1 MSRLT
6 TLCLCLM
13 CGLAAFGDDVSAV
26 AESPFRVSDGLF
38 DSARSDLG
46 LAPVRGEQT
55 MLYRAA
61 EDGYKFCHHPNAVE
75 FGDQLL
81 VMWSTG
87 HVDEDA
93 AGQRI
98 VFSNSSDGRHWS
110 EPAVLAEPSSGSVLV
125 AAGFLVADD
134 RLVAFY
140 TTTPGGN
147 FDAKTALFARTSA
160 DGQTWGEPHRITSGF
175 FIAAPRRLPS
185 GRLILAGEHVG
196 DRRSTA
202 RMRLL
207 YTDQPDGL
215 GGWREAS
222 IGPTDLKVFGYTEP
236 SPFLRED
243 GTLVMAFRNYSGSLY
258 ASESSD
264 EGATWTTP
272 EPTGFPDSTA
282 RFATGRLPDGT
293 TYLINNPMPESFDR
307 SVLAIAL
314 SRDGVTF
321 DRALSLRGE
330 PTNGRFDGRSKLD
343 GWQYPDAIVWQEHL
357 YVFYSINKEDVGV
370 TRIALADLSPTSLS
384 PTVEGDEPRVTTR
397 VVADHSTGD
406 FKTARKMV
414 TGPDTNEHPQYPGC
428 TGFVGWE
435 SVTRLSNGEMLCSF
449 NAGYWHV
456 SFPTPIDLKPDVL
469 TSFEKAG
476 FPTDADAPT
485 GGRALIC
492 RSQDNGKT
500 WSRPTTLIDTPGDDR
515 HPVIVELPDGSLLCV
530 FFVIDNWYGY
540 EAPPLGRNKNSRV
553 ATVRSTDRGKSWSEP
568 VYMPSPFAYYDRMC
582 GKPVVLPNGRIILP
596 TYGKDAWTDSPE
608 QLGVYAS
615 DDLGESWS
623 FLSRLKSADGALD
636 EPAITRAA
644 DGTLVMIARPDGKIA
659 FSDDD
664 GKTWSEPAEFGV
676 KMVAPCLMTLKDGT
690 LVCLFG
696 WGATGGIQMMW
707 SDNNG
712 RTWTTPA
719 ADRGFPIDSSVY
731 VYAIGCEMPDGSI
744 YIVYYDP
751 RGNQTKSAI
760 WSIRVRIRNDRQG
773 IDILPV
779 E

>member
-1 MSRLT
+1 MNRLT
-6 TLCLCLM
+6 TFCFCLT
-13 CGLAAFGDDVSAV
+13 CGLAALGGDHSAA
-26 AESPFRVSDGLF
+26 AESPFRVSAGLF
-38 DSARSDLG
+38 DSDRSDLG
-46 LAPVRGEQT
+46 LAPARGEQT
-55 MLYRAA
+55 VLYRAN

-98 VFSNSSDGRHWS
+98 VFSRSSDGRDWS
-110 EPAVLAEPSSGSVLV
+110 EPAVLAEPSPENVLV
-125 AAGFLVADD
+125 AAGFLVAGD

-147 FDAKTALFARTSA
+147 FDPRTALYARTSA
-160 DGQTWGEPHRITSGF
+160 DGRTWDEPRRITSGF

-196 DRRSTA
+196 DGRNKA

-207 YTDQPDGL
+207 YTDQSDGL
-215 GGWREAS
+215 GGWRDAA
-222 IGPTDLKVFGYTEP
+222 IDIKDLKVFGYTEP

-258 ASESSD
+258 ASESTD
-264 EGATWTTP
+264 EGATWTMP
-272 EPTGFPDSTA
+272 QPTGFLDSTA
-282 RFATGRLPDGT
+282 RFATGHLPDGT
-293 TYLINNPMPESFDR
+293 TYLINNPMTESFDR
-307 SVLAIAL
+307 SLLAIAL
-314 SRDGVTF
+314 SGDGVTF
-321 DRALSLRGE
+321 DRALSVRGE
-330 PTNGRFDGRSKLD
+330 PTRRRFNGRSKLD
-343 GWQYPDAIVWQEHL
+343 GWQYPDAIVWKEAL

-370 TRIALADLSPTSLS
+370 TRIALADLSRSDG
-384 PTVEGDEPRVTTR
+384 GDEPRVATR

-406 FKTARKMV
+406 FKTARKIV
-414 TGPDTNEHPQYPGC
+414 TGPDTNEHPDYPGC

-435 SVTRLSNGEMLCSF
+435 SVTRLASGEMLCSF

-456 SFPTPIDLKPDVL
+456 SFPTPNDLKPDVL
-469 TSFEKAG
+469 KSFENAG
-476 FPTDADAPT
+476 FPTGANAPT

-515 HPVIVELPDGSLLCV
+515 HPVIVELPDGTLLCV

-540 EAPPLGRNKNSRV
+540 ETAPPGRNKNSRV
-553 ATVRSTDRGKSWSEP
+553 ASIRSTDGGQSWSEP
-568 VYMPSPFAYYDRMC
+568 AYMPSPFVYYDRMC

-596 TYGKDAWTDSPE
+596 TYGKDAWADSPE

-615 DDLGESWS
+615 DDRGQSWS
-623 FLSRLKSADGALD
+623 FLSRLKSEDGALD

-644 DGTLVMIARPDGKIA
+644 NGTLVMIARPDGKLA
-659 FSDDD
+659 FSSDD
-664 GKTWSEPAEFGV
+664 GKTWTKPQQFGV
-676 KMVAPCLMTLKDGT
+676 KMVAPCLMTLKNGT

-707 SDNNG
+707 SDDDG

-760 WSIRVRIRNDRQG
+760 WSIRVRIRSDRQG

>member
-1 MSRLT
+1 MKLLI
-6 TLCLCLM
+6 TLSSCLLY
-13 CGLAAFGDDVSAV
+13 GLSALGGDVSEV
-26 AESPFRVSDGLF
+26 SQGPFHVSQGLF

-46 LAPVRGEQT
+46 LAPARGEQRV
-55 MLYRAA
+55 LYRAT

-98 VFSNSSDGRHWS
+98 VFSKSSDGREWS
-110 EPAVLAEPSSGSVLV
+110 KPAVLAEPPPGNVLV
-125 AAGFLVADD
+125 AAGFLVAGD
-134 RLVAFY
+134 RLIAFY
-140 TTTPGGN
+140 TTTPGSN
-147 FDAKTALFARTSA
+147 FDARTALFARTSA
-160 DGQTWGEPHRITSGF
+160 DGRTWGEPQRITSGF
-175 FIAAPRRLPS
+175 FIAAPQRLPS
-185 GRLILAGEHVG
+185 GRLILAGEQVG
-196 DRRSTA
+196 GRRDKA

-207 YTDQPDGL
+207 YSDQPDGL
-215 GGWREAS
+215 GGWQEAA
-222 IGPTDLKVFGYTEP
+222 IDIKDLSVFGYTEP
-236 SPFLRED
+236 SPLIRED
-243 GTLVMAFRNYSGSLY
+243 GTLVMAFRNDSGGLY
-258 ASESSD
+258 ASESTDNGVS
-264 EGATWTTP
+264 WTTP
-272 EPTGFPDSTA
+272 VPTGFPDSTA

-293 TYLINNPMPESFDR
+293 TYLINNPMPEKFDR

-314 SRDGVTF
+314 SRDGDTF
-321 DRALSLRGE
+321 VRALSVRGE
-330 PTNGRFDGRSKLD
+330 PTHMRFAGRSKLD
-343 GWQYPDAIVWQEHL
+343 GWQYPDAIVWREHL

-370 TRIALADLSPTSLS
+370 TRIALAELSPTD
-384 PTVEGDEPRVTTR
+384 GGNEPRVATH
-397 VVADHSTGD
+397 VVADRSTGD
-406 FKTARKMV
+406 FKSARKMV
-414 TGPDTNEHPQYPGC
+414 TGPGVNEHPDYPGC

-469 TSFEKAG
+469 KSFEKAG
-476 FPTDADAPT
+476 FPADADAPT

-492 RSQDNGKT
+492 RSLDDGKT
-500 WSRPTTLIDTPGDDR
+500 WTRPTTLVDTPGDDR
-515 HPVIVELPDGSLLCV
+515 HPVIVELPDGSLLCA

-540 EAPPLGRNKNSRV
+540 EAPPPGRNKNSRV
-553 ATVRSTDRGKSWSEP
+553 ATIRSTDGGKSWSEP
-568 VYMPSPFAYYDRMC
+568 AYMPSPFAYYDRMC
-582 GKPVVLPNGRIILP
+582 GKPVVLPTGRIILP

-615 DDLGESWS
+615 DDLGRSWS
-623 FLSRLKSADGALD
+623 FLSRLKSAGGALD
-636 EPAITRAA
+636 EPALTRAA
-644 DGTLVMIARPDGKIA
+644 DGTLVMIARPDGRIA
-659 FSDDD
+659 FSNDD
-664 GKTWSEPAEFGV
+664 GQTWTKPAEFGV

-690 LVCLFG
+690 VVCLFG

-707 SDNNG
+707 SDDGG

-719 ADRGFPIDSSVY
+719 ADRGFVIDSSVY

-760 WSIRVRIRNDRQG
+760 WSIRVRIRSDRQG
-773 IDILPV
+773 IEILPV